1 MLKLL
6 LVDDEEIICNTIAR
20 VIPWDELG
28 ITLIGTCL
36 DGVDAYQPEYS
47 VYYSIRVW

>member
-6 LVDDEEIICNTIAR
+6 IVDDEEIICNTIAK

-28 ITLIGTCL
+28 ITLVGTCL
-36 DGVDAYQPEYS
+36 DGVEAYHTILDESPILS
-47 VYYSIRVW
+47 